1 MIGQFLLAGKG
12 AMRMNSKTFA
22 GDAGREGLLFSTL
35 FIGAVLAITSV
46 LYAVDVATVRAL
58 FSLP

>member
-1 MIGQFLLAGKG
+1 
-12 AMRMNSKTFA
+12 MRMNSKMFA
-22 GDAGREGLLFSTL
+22 GDAGRDSLLFSTL
-35 FIGAVLAITSV
+35 FIGAILAITSV

>member
-1 MIGQFLLAGKG
+1 
-12 AMRMNSKTFA
+12 MNPKMFA
-22 GDAGREGLLFSTL
+22 GDAGRDGVLFSTL
-35 FIGAVLAITSV
+35 FIGAILAVTSV

>member
-1 MIGQFLLAGKG
+1 
-12 AMRMNSKTFA
+12 MRANPKMLA
-22 GDAGREGLLFSTL
+22 GDAGRDGLMFSSL

>member
-1 MIGQFLLAGKG
+1 
-12 AMRMNSKTFA
+12 MRINSKMLA
-22 GDAGREGLLFSTL
+22 GDAGRDGLLFSTL
-35 FIGAVLAITSV
+35 FIGAILAITSV

>member
-1 MIGQFLLAGKG
+1 
-12 AMRMNSKTFA
+12 MRTTNPKMVT
-22 GDAGREGLLFSTL
+22 GDPGRDGLLFSTV
-35 FIGAVLAITSV
+35 FIGAILAITSV

>member
-1 MIGQFLLAGKG
+1 MVTNSKMLAGD
-12 AMRMNSKTFA
+12 S
-22 GDAGREGLLFSTL
+22 GRDGLVFSTV

>member
-1 MIGQFLLAGKG
+1 
-12 AMRMNSKTFA
+12 MRSNSKMFA
-22 GDAGREGLLFSTL
+22 SDSGRDGMLFSTL

>member
-1 MIGQFLLAGKG
+1 
-12 AMRMNSKTFA
+12 MRTNSKMFA
-22 GDAGREGLLFSTL
+22 GDPGRDGLLFSTL

>member
-1 MIGQFLLAGKG
+1 
-12 AMRMNSKTFA
+12 MRANPKIFA
-22 GDAGREGLLFSTL
+22 GETGRDGLMFSTL
-35 FIGAVLAITSV
+35 FIGAVLALTSV

>member
-1 MIGQFLLAGKG
+1 
-12 AMRMNSKTFA
+12 MRMNSEMFTA
-22 GDAGREGLLFSTL
+22 DAGRDRLLFSTL
-35 FIGAVLAITSV
+35 FIGAILALTSV